1 MMRWKRAIV
10 ATSAVLA
17 LLALTTSEEVEGA
30 QESKAVEQEV
40 QATKEKANDSLKVG
54 IVNFRKVV
62 EASKQGKQ
70 QQAAFEGMK
79 TQMESLLQDKEKS
92 VNEIATKLQDADY
105 MDGLTPEAEN
115 ELKHKYRALGQE
127 LAQAQQQFL
136 QTLQQANVKIVQML
150 SEDVAKA
157 AGEVAKS
164 KNLDLVFNEDAAFHY
179 KPAIDISDL
188 VVQKMNETFDRES
201 KRKDT
206 AVTDTKTETK
216 KQK

>member
-1 MMRWKRAIV
+1 MRWKRAIV

-17 LLALTTSEEVEGA
+17 LLALATSEEVEGA
-30 QESKAVEQEV
+30 SDSKAVEQDV
-40 QATKEKANDSLKVG
+40 SATKEKANDSLKVG

-70 QQAAFEGMK
+70 QQTAFEGMK

-157 AGEVAKS
+157 AGEVAKG

-201 KRKDT
+201 KKKD
-206 AVTDTKTETK
+206 AGVTDTKTETK

>member
-1 MMRWKRAIV
+1 MRWKRAIV

-17 LLALTTSEEVEGA
+17 LLALATSEEIEGA
-30 QESKAVEQEV
+30 QDSKAVEQDV
-40 QATKEKANDSLKVG
+40 SATKEKANDSLKVG

-157 AGEVAKS
+157 AGEVAKN

-201 KRKDT
+201 KKKDT